1 MAYIDWWN
9 RSGPVTLGERF
20 GLNEGGRINMKPGGL
35 VKPGMRQG
43 FQNPGLVTQ
52 IPKIPGYIKT
62 GKKVWNIGKRIFNQ
76 LKGSDRSK
84 IRSNIY
90 QAVKE
95 DVGHG
100 ISISSI
106 DKTGNILYRLQLTD
120 EVPKYSD
127 DVSKL
132 MLERD
137 TLVANKLKPF
147 RDKGFISS
155 GDMVKLFEARGIS
168 TSNITGERGIHQQL
182 SRIADAYKIEKVKV
196 EVPTTGAGFW
206 YKTPS
211 KEKLTEI
218 WQNRLTPQDRIPIA
232 KKLIKDFKIDSFKKL
247 NKVMKNKGYSLFKEE
262 FMRKHFPEI
271 KGLSFVDPKFV
282 PLQKKF
288 NARTVLNSIRYD
300 LRKTMGSIPAEEFLI
315 SAKKSAGFGKLVHLM
330 HTTTKQKKTG
340 KLLNVKDLNF
350 GSSLENEA

>member
-9 RSGPVTLGERF
+9 RSGPATLGERF

-35 VKPGMRQG
+35 VEPGMRQG
-43 FQNPGLVTQ
+43 FSNPGLVTQ

-62 GKKVWNIGKRIFNQ
+62 AKKVWNIGKRIFNQ

-90 QAVKE
+90 QAIKE
-95 DVGHG
+95 DVGSG
-100 ISISSI
+100 ISISNISP
-106 DKTGNILYRLQLTD
+106 KTGNILYRLQLTD

-137 TLVANKLKPF
+137 TLVANQLKPF
-147 RDKGFISS
+147 KDKGFISS
-155 GDMVKLFEARGIS
+155 RYMVKLFEDRGIS

-182 SRIADAYKIEKVKV
+182 SRIADDYKIEKVKV
-196 EVPTTGAGFW
+196 DVPTTGAGFW

-218 WQNRLTPQDRIPIA
+218 WQNRLTPQDRVPIA

-271 KGLSFVDPKFV
+271 KGLSFVDPTFV
-282 PLQKKF
+282 PPMSSVVTDISP
-288 NARTVLNSIRYD
+288 AMVAIPSAMVIR
-300 LRKTMGSIPAEEFLI
+300 S
-315 SAKKSAGFGKLVHLM
+315 V
-330 HTTTKQKKTG
+330 
-340 KLLNVKDLNF
+340 
-350 GSSLENEA
+350 SSV